1 MEATRSM
8 TIQDGNKVQVG
19 PNGGRQKTTNAIDSK
34 VDQDGEEE
42 DEEEEEEGEGK
53 RETERRTNKEAGEER
68 SNARACHRSKEQE
81 PQVMHGTREHA

>member
-8 TIQDGNKVQVG
+8 TVQDGSKVHAG
-19 PNGGRQKTTNAIDSK
+19 PNGGRQKSSNAIDSR
-34 VDQDGEEE
+34 VDQDG
-42 DEEEEEEGEGK
+42 EEEEEGEGK

-68 SNARACHRSKEQE
+68 SNARACQRSKEQE

>member
-8 TIQDGNKVQVG
+8 TVQDGNKVQVG
-19 PNGGRQKTTNAIDSK
+19 PNGGRQKPTNAIDSK
-34 VDQDGEEE
+34 VDQDG
-42 DEEEEEEGEGK
+42 EEEEGEGK

-68 SNARACHRSKEQE
+68 SNARACQRSKEQE